1 MRFLSYLR
9 WQKGRTVRQVTSLR
23 RGLVSPRGVPRSTP
37 SDGSLNTVA
46 ESGAYTPGAWHPL
59 WAAIAAIHSIVVFR
73 MLNPY
78 CYFQSFTHF
87 CIHVV

>member
-1 MRFLSYLR
+1 MSVERGSEFPKPMRFLSYLR

-59 WAAIAAIHSIVVFR
+59 WQRSLQSI
-73 MLNPY
+73 
-78 CYFQSFTHF
+78 Q
-87 CIHVV
+87 